1 MAYYIFHTNWWEYV
15 ADLLQ
20 LDHSITSV
28 AWLSLLIITFYVGVI
43 NNNPNIIR
51 AEIICIPL
59 SVAINY
65 IAAYLVLLRLFEPAR
80 YIMYPFQALTLCCV
94 PFIFNNALSWLTP
107 RLVQIGSLRVTDM
120 RVRAIGF
127 VVITMLGVGVFS
139 ARVYYN
145 RGGAD
150 TMPSE
155 IYAFLSTL
163 PKDALIAA
171 APTDGDRVPMRSRRS
186 VLLIGA
192 SLYPYHPGYYEEM
205 KKRFVAVLAATYD
218 SGPDAVQYLRRKYG
232 TRYYILNE
240 NFSRPDPLAEL
251 EPFKNY
257 SLDYRSNNK
266 EDQPF
271 ILRLAKNATV
281 FHKDDYSV
289 LDLDRMGP
297 PP

>member
-20 LDHSITSV
+20 LDHSITSA

-120 RVRAIGF
+120 RIRAIGF

-218 SGPDAVQYLRRKYG
+218 SSPDAVQYLRRKYG
-232 TRYYILNE
+232 TSI
-240 NFSRPDPLAEL
+240 
-251 EPFKNY
+251 Y
-257 SLDYRSNNK
+257 SQREFLSARSVGG
-266 EDQPF
+266 
-271 ILRLAKNATV
+271 T
-281 FHKDDYSV
+281 
-289 LDLDRMGP
+289 
-297 PP
+297 